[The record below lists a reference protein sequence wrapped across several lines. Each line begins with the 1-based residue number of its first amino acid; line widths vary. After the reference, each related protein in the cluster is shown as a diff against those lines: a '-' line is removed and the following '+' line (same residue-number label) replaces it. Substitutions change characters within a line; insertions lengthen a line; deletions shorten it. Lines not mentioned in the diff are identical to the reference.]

1 MRRALALLV
10 LLAVA
15 VVGLGG
21 CTKEEAD
28 VVGSVNHLRT
38 ERGLAPLEWRE
49 DMYDHARGWAEE
61 MARTRTLSHSRLSI
75 EAMPGDIVM
84 VTENVGSGG
93 SPQAVVD
100 GFMRSAVHREK
111 MLKAD
116 YRYTAVGVVWGGD
129 RWWVAQLYAK

>member
-10 LLAVA
+10 LLTLA

-21 CTKEEAD
+21 CTKEEGD
-28 VVGSVNHLRT
+28 VVGSVNHQRT
-38 ERGLAPLEWRE
+38 LRGLAPLEWRE
-49 DMYDHARGWAEE
+49 DMYDYARGWAEH

-75 EAMPGDIVM
+75 DAMPGDIVM
-84 VTENVGSGG
+84 VTENVGAGAT
-93 SPQAVVD
+93 PQAVVE
-100 GFMRSAVHREK
+100 GFLGSAIHREK